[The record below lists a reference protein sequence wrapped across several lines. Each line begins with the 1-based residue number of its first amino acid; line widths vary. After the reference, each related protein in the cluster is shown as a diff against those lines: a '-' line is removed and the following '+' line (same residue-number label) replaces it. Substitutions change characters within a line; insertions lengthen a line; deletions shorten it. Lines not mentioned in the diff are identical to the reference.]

1 MTHEPITQFSVPN
14 VGFCISN
21 TAVLRGLFLIT
32 WLISAIRIVWRVQTL
47 IFSCFLK
54 IELYVAWSHIIQLIG
69 RLKNYHMNKHLIY
82 GPFFLDVTVAET
94 IMPVSFDN
102 KSCCCKDH

>member
-1 MTHEPITQFSVPN
+1 M
-14 VGFCISN
+14 
-21 TAVLRGLFLIT
+21 
-32 WLISAIRIVWRVQTL
+32 
-47 IFSCFLK
+47 
-54 IELYVAWSHIIQLIG
+54 ELYVAWSHIIQLIG